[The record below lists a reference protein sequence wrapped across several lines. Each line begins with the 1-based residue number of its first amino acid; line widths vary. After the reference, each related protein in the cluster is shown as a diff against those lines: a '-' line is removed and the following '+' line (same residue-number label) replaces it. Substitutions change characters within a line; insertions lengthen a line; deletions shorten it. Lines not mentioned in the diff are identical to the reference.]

1 MLDAIIFD
9 ADDTLWKTEPLYDV
23 SLDLAQA
30 EVECHGIDGAKWRLL
45 QREIDLEAVKST
57 GFSADR
63 FPLSS
68 QRAYEQLAGRPDPE
82 VAAKVNYLSRE
93 VFRAVAEPFAEVE
106 ATLRTLR
113 DKGCKLGL
121 ITKGDL
127 DVQNKRIADSGLASY
142 FSAYVVVTA
151 KTSDMFRAMCIMLNA
166 GPGAAV
172 SIGNSLSSDI
182 APALDVDI
190 RGIWIDAYV
199 WEHERNDTQEL
210 PDGVTALRSFSEIPD
225 ALASIW
231 AQSALWSR

>member
-1 MLDAIIFD
+1 MIDAIIFD

-30 EVECHGIDGAKWRLL
+30 EVERHGINGAEWRSL
-45 QREIDLEAVKST
+45 QLEIDLEAVKSM

-68 QRAYEQLAGRPDPE
+68 ERAYERLAGEPDPD

-93 VFRAVAEPFAEVE
+93 VFRAVAEPFDAVE

-113 DKGCKLGL
+113 DKGYRLGL
-121 ITKGDL
+121 ITKGEL

-142 FSAYVVVTA
+142 FSAYVVVEA
-151 KTSDMFRAMCIMLNA
+151 KTSDMFRAMCTMLNA
-166 GPGAAV
+166 GLGATV
-172 SIGNSLSSDI
+172 SVGNSLSSDI
-182 APALDVDI
+182 MPALDIDI

-199 WEHERNDTQEL
+199 WEHERDDTQEL
-210 PDGVTALRSFSEIPD
+210 PDGVTALRSFREIPD
-225 ALASIW
+225 ALAS
-231 AQSALWSR
+231 S